1 MFSTLRALVLVP
13 ALALTGCVTSS
24 GASGGLFATTI
35 TKEQYAN
42 ITAGAV
48 GCPAKEI
55 TISGEKSTFG
65 IGDQV
70 TPWTAECRGHRF
82 ICSVTGAK
90 SATCTEELKAAEA
103 PAPAPTPAPASAPA
117 KQATGVEL

>member
-1 MFSTLRALVLVP
+1 MFAPLRALVLVP
-13 ALALTGCVTSS
+13 ALAVTGCVTDS

-70 TPWTAECRGHRF
+70 TPWNAECRGHRF
-82 ICSVTGAK
+82 ICSATGQT
-90 SATCTEELKAAEA
+90 ATCTEELKAAEA
-103 PAPAPTPAPASAPA
+103 PAPAPA